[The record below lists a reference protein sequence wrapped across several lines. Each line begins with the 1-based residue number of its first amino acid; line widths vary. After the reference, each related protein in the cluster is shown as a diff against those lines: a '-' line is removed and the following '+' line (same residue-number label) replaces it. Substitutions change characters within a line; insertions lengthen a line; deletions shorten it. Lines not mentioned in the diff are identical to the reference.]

1 MSRKIGK
8 SRTVILAFVAPV
20 LVSVLI
26 GGISVDSF
34 STVILKKSNHV
45 SARVK
50 IIPSSLFSSENQNR
64 EGMEKERG
72 RDQHGEASEGK
83 EDLDTEELDTIRV
96 RIWKA
101 LSSSNGKELSM
112 RQLGSIVGERRIGDL
127 KSHLVHVEKQA
138 KTVNNKSK
146 EWKQR
151 RGLNEKRKKAKIIK
165 RREKGGMV
173 HIKLV

>member
-1 MSRKIGK
+1 MF
-8 SRTVILAFVAPV
+8 LAFVAQM

-26 GGISVDSF
+26 GDIISVDSF
-34 STVILKKSNHV
+34 STCTVILKKSNNMSV
-45 SARVK
+45 RG
-50 IIPSSLFSSENQNR
+50 IIVPSSLFSSKNQNH

-72 RDQHGEASEGK
+72 GDQHGDASEGD
-83 EDLDTEELDTIRV
+83 EDLNTEELDTIRV

-138 KTVNNKSK
+138 KTLNNKSK
-146 EWKQR
+146 EWKHR